1 MTGTRPSTNKK
12 RVLYISHGTEDLY
25 QMIRAAVPAGLELV
39 TLSSNDEAERLR
51 ALETADAIIVA
62 GAKLTRERIAA
73 AKSLKFVHHQGVG
86 YHDTVDCAALAERKV
101 PLAITPGGTEQA
113 VAEHT
118 ILLML
123 ATMKRIPFMDAE
135 MRQGRFHNYS
145 LRHNTYELGGKTVG
159 IVGLGRIG
167 KGLARRLKPFGVRIL
182 YHDIL
187 TFPPELERELDVT
200 RVPFDRLVAESDIVT
215 IHVPRTPA
223 TQGMFNAGVFRRMK
237 PTSFLINAARGGI
250 VNEADLVEALRSG
263 RIAGAGL
270 DVFDVEPAP
279 KNDPLYQFPNVV
291 LTPHVAAGSRDAF
304 TAKMRFVFKNLE
316 AFFDGRPIEHGVD
329 YVAEM
334 RAAGAKIG

>member
-1 MTGTRPSTNKK
+1 MTGSKPSTNKK
-12 RVLYISHGTEDLY
+12 RVLYISKGTEDLY
-25 QMIRAAVPAGLELV
+25 QMVRAAVPSGLELV
-39 TLSSNDEAERLR
+39 TLSSNDEAERLA
-51 ALETADAIIVA
+51 ALATADAVIVA
-62 GAKLTRERIAA
+62 GTKLTRERIAA
-73 AKSLKFVHHQGVG
+73 AKALKFVHHQGVG

-123 ATMKRIPFMDAE
+123 ATMKRIPYLDSE
-135 MRQGRFHNYS
+135 LRQGRFHNYTH
-145 LRHNTYELGGKTVG
+145 RHNTYELGGKTVG

-167 KGLARRLKPFGVRIL
+167 RGLARRLKPFGVRIL

-187 TFPPELERELDVT
+187 SFPPELERELEVT
-200 RVPFDRLVAESDIVT
+200 RATFDRLIAESDIVT

-223 TQGMFNAGVFRRMK
+223 TQGMFNASVFKRMK

-250 VNEADLVEALRSG
+250 VHEPDLVAALKSG
-263 RIAGAGL
+263 QIAGAGL

-279 KNDPLYQFPNVV
+279 KDDPLYQFPNVV

-316 AFFDGRPIEHGVD
+316 AFFDGRPIEHEVD